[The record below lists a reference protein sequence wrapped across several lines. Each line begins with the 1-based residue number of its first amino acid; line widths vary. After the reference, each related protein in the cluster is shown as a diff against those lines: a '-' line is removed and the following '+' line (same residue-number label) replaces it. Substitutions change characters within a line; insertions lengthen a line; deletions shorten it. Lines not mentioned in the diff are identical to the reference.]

1 MMSSRYTAV
10 FLICALTGLADA
22 AEIVVL
28 ESNSARYAAGQTLDA
43 ALPITLPAGEFV
55 AIVTEDARLIRIE
68 GPHNGPAAGQTPD
81 EGAVRRALAQ
91 LIVDQRPEVGG
102 VGGVRGSGED
112 AQGPDTRPEPWL
124 VHTQRSGD
132 QCVLRGQHVQ
142 LWRESAADAAVAEL
156 TASLEDATGQAH
168 WDAGAQRAS
177 WPTELPI
184 RDQTVYLL
192 RLQGSLRSLPIR
204 LHLLAPGLA
213 GNGLAAAAWLAA
225 RGCTEQARLLLR

>member
-102 VGGVRGSGED
+102 VGGVRGDGDE
-112 AQGPDTRPEPWL
+112 AQAPDTRPEPWL
-124 VHTQRSGD
+124 VHAQRSGD
-132 QCVLRGQHVQ
+132 QCVLRGQGVQ
-142 LWRESAADAAVAEL
+142 LWRESSTDAAVAEL
-156 TASLEDATGQAH
+156 TASLEEATGEVR
-168 WDAGAQRAS
+168 WNTGEQRAS
-177 WPTELPI
+177 WPTEVPI
-184 RDQTVYLL
+184 RDETIYLL
-192 RLQGSLRSLPIR
+192 RLQGSLR
-204 LHLLAPGLA
+204 LAPDSLA
-213 GNGLAAAAWLAA
+213 SVGSGP
-225 RGCTEQARLLLR
+225 RR